1 MKTMNEF
8 KVSMP
13 YHGLSSFLQ
22 LFMLKEVVITLL
34 VSMPYHGLSSFLP
47 LLKQYT
53 RIKPVCFNALP
64 RAFFFSTWGI
74 PGLITFKV
82 NSFNALPRA
91 FFFSTNEAKI

>member
-64 RAFFFSTWGI
+64 RAFFFST
-74 PGLITFKV
+74 
-82 NSFNALPRA
+82 
-91 FFFSTNEAKI
+91 NEAKI